1 MRRVQPWVA
10 RGGHFMQIAA
20 RIEISKIPREH
31 ASCASGRR
39 VTPPA
44 REAGD
49 KAGKR
54 ASN

>member
-10 RGGHFMQIAA
+10 RSGHATQIAA

-39 VTPPA
+39 VTPPV
-44 REAGD
+44 REAGNC
-49 KAGKR
+49 AGNC
-54 ASN
+54 AGN